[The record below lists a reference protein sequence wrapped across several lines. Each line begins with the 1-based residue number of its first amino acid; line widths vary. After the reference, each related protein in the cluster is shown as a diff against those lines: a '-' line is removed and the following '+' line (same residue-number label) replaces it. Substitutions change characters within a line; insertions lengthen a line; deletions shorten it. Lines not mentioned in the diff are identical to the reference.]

1 MTRENR
7 IILNLRMNKLLVV
20 FVLVLFSMS
29 SCHVKQDRLK
39 TIIYDRDLYYDDIIL
54 PLMISTS
61 DSLIRLICT
70 TKVSILSELETM
82 YERCT
87 AEKIL
92 YNKILLKQP
101 IDVSLEYYNS
111 CNNDYIYMNR
121 NVYMAFENYNINDFV
136 NLYFKNINGTLVLYE
151 SEEMFPVKGKQR
163 YMGFGDKTN
172 IELISYLLSM
182 YDIYLQ
188 YIWLDEDCIT
198 RIVIAENVSDM
209 SLLE

>member
-111 CNNDYIYMNR
+111 CNNDFIYMNR
-121 NVYMAFENYNINDFV
+121 NVYMAFENYNIYDFV

>member
-111 CNNDYIYMNR
+111 CNNDFIYMNR

>member
-1 MTRENR
+1 
-7 IILNLRMNKLLVV
+7 
-20 FVLVLFSMS
+20 
-29 SCHVKQDRLK
+29 
-39 TIIYDRDLYYDDIIL
+39 
-54 PLMISTS
+54 
-61 DSLIRLICT
+61 
-70 TKVSILSELETM
+70 M

-111 CNNDYIYMNR
+111 CNNDFIYMNR
-121 NVYMAFENYNINDFV
+121 NVYMAFENYNIYDFV

>member
-1 MTRENR
+1 
-7 IILNLRMNKLLVV
+7 
-20 FVLVLFSMS
+20 
-29 SCHVKQDRLK
+29 
-39 TIIYDRDLYYDDIIL
+39 
-54 PLMISTS
+54 
-61 DSLIRLICT
+61 
-70 TKVSILSELETM
+70 M

-111 CNNDYIYMNR
+111 CNNDFIYMNR
-121 NVYMAFENYNINDFV
+121 NVYMAFENYNIYDFV
-136 NLYFKNINGTLVLYE
+136 NLYFKNITGTLVLYE

>member
-1 MTRENR
+1 
-7 IILNLRMNKLLVV
+7 MNKLLVV

-111 CNNDYIYMNR
+111 CNNDFIYMNR
-121 NVYMAFENYNINDFV
+121 NVYMAFENYNIYDFV

>member
-1 MTRENR
+1 
-7 IILNLRMNKLLVV
+7 
-20 FVLVLFSMS
+20 
-29 SCHVKQDRLK
+29 
-39 TIIYDRDLYYDDIIL
+39 
-54 PLMISTS
+54 
-61 DSLIRLICT
+61 
-70 TKVSILSELETM
+70 
-82 YERCT
+82 
-87 AEKIL
+87 
-92 YNKILLKQP
+92 
-101 IDVSLEYYNS
+101 
-111 CNNDYIYMNR
+111 
-121 NVYMAFENYNINDFV
+121 MAFENYNIYDFV

>member
-111 CNNDYIYMNR
+111 CNNDFIYMNR
-121 NVYMAFENYNINDFV
+121 NVYMAFENYNIYDFV
-136 NLYFKNINGTLVLYE
+136 NLYFKNINF
-151 SEEMFPVKGKQR
+151 M
-163 YMGFGDKTN
+163 
-172 IELISYLLSM
+172 
-182 YDIYLQ
+182 IYYQ
-188 YIWLDEDCIT
+188 S
-198 RIVIAENVSDM
+198 V
-209 SLLE
+209 